1 MTETLNRSHI
11 QGTWGCTMPNE
22 RGRSVERKARP
33 KRGRLGVT
41 TLLGTL
47 LLAVSTGSGCTVN
60 DWPFSSGAPSGDDN
74 FGGPDATGGSD
85 SSSGGGGD
93 FGDSGPSD
101 FDGSVG
107 FSAIRP
113 IFGPT
118 VVAAVPPPPISGG
131 TLLVTADGSRAIAA
145 DPDRDLVYGVLLS
158 TSTVAYTVTLKTG
171 DEPGR
176 LVEDGAGRVHVA
188 LRSGGALVTIDE
200 ATGAILARRSVCP
213 APRGVAWDSTTDD
226 VWVACATGELVAL
239 PASGGAAVQT
249 LTVERDLRDVIAQ
262 NGALSISEFR
272 DAQVLRMGS
281 GATIARRDQLPSPLG
296 GFTPHVAW
304 RAVAGPSGTVVA
316 VHQAST
322 TASVPTQQP
331 SAYGGGCGVPTPPP
345 PLPVVD
351 DDGGVTDASPDAP
364 ASGPSESAFTDAGC
378 NVPVGQDDDAGSPDA
393 GGCPPAVVQGVL
405 SVLSGSGQVLL
416 NETIPAAVPVDVAV
430 SRDGSRIAVA
440 ATGNAF
446 VPVLSTVFVFDPCGG
461 TQTTMKTVATD
472 GTSAQP
478 TAVAFDASGDLLAQT
493 REPAALYV
501 FGATQTVI
509 PLSSVT
515 RKDTGHDIFNTQAG
529 AMIACA
535 SCHPEGHDDGHVW
548 HLDGALRRTPSVSGT
563 VAGTAPYHWPGDE
576 PNITALA
583 DDVYTGRMD
592 GAALAPDQLAALQ
605 GWVEKI
611 PAPPAPSWVDPNAA
625 QRGKALFT
633 SPSVA
638 CSTCHS
644 GAKFTNNLTM
654 NVGTGGA
661 FQVPPLVGVGW
672 RTPLLHDGCAT
683 TIADRFGKCATPQH
697 GNIGSLTSQN
707 ISDLTAYLETL

>member
-1 MTETLNRSHI
+1 MV
-11 QGTWGCTMPNE
+11 NE
-22 RGRSVERKARP
+22 RALRLLSV
-33 KRGRLGVT
+33 
-41 TLLGTL
+41 
-47 LLAVSTGSGCTVN
+47 AVCLSAGCAVN
-60 DWPFSSGAPSGDDN
+60 DWPFGSGYPGDD
-74 FGGPDATGGSD
+74 AGSGFAPGSG
-85 SSSGGGGD
+85 SSSGGDFEDAQSFGSGGD
-93 FGDSGPSD
+93 AG
-101 FDGSVG
+101 VG

-113 IFGPT
+113 DFGST
-118 VVAAVPPPPISGG
+118 VVASVPPPPISGG

-145 DPDRDLVYGVLLS
+145 DPDRDLVYGVTLS
-158 TSTVAYTVTLKTG
+158 TGEVAYTVALNSG

-188 LRSGGALVTIDE
+188 LRTGGAIVTIDE
-200 ATGAILARRSVCP
+200 ATGAILARRPVCP

-249 LTVERDLRDVIAQ
+249 LTVERDLRDVIVQ
-262 NGALSISEFR
+262 GGALSISEFR
-272 DAQVLRMGS
+272 SAQVLRMGS

-304 RAVAGPSGTVVA
+304 RTVAGPSDTVVA

-331 SAYGGGCGVPTPPP
+331 SAYGGCGSGMGLPPP
-345 PLPVVD
+345 GPPPSVD
-351 DDGGVTDASPDAP
+351 EGGAVTDASADAP
-364 ASGPSESAFTDAGC
+364 EAGPSESVFNDAGC
-378 NVPVGQDDDAGSPDA
+378 GMPVGQGAPDA
-393 GGCPPAVVQGVL
+393 GGCSPAVVQGVL
-405 SVLSGSGQVLL
+405 SIVAGSGEVLL
-416 NETIPAAVPVDVAV
+416 NETIPASVPVDVAV
-430 SRDGSRIAVA
+430 ARDGSKIAVA

-446 VPVLSTVFVFDPCGG
+446 VQNLPTIFVFDPCGS
-461 TQTTMKTVATD
+461 TQTTMQAPAN

-478 TAVAFDASGDLLAQT
+478 TAVAFDASGDLIVQT

-501 FGATQTVI
+501 YGPSRTVI
-509 PLSSVT
+509 PLAAST

-535 SCHPEGHDDGHVW
+535 SCHPEGRDDGHVW
-548 HLDGALRRTPSVSGT
+548 QLDGNARRTPSVSGT
-563 VAGTAPYHWPGDE
+563 IAGTAPYHWPGDE
-576 PNITALA
+576 KDFVALA
-583 DDVYTGRMD
+583 DDVYTSRMD
-592 GAALAPDQLAALQ
+592 GAALASDQLSALQ

-611 PAPPAPSWVDPNAA
+611 PAPPAPSWIDQSAA
-625 QRGKALFT
+625 QRGRTLFT
-633 SPSVA
+633 TASVG
-638 CSTCHS
+638 CSVCHS

-654 NVGTGGA
+654 NVGTRGN